1 MNFCISENQDF
12 VFSRDEVTL
21 HDRVSVRPSVG
32 RSVGN
37 AFAFQSTRNDLC
49 HIYALVS
56 CDKAN
61 LKESRKTPLELV
73 SIRRGFP
80 RGIAVICPPEAG
92 PRSAEAAIRGAEV
105 STSC

>member
-37 AFAFQSTRNDLC
+37 AFAFQSIRNDLC
-49 HIYALVS
+49 RIYALVS
-56 CDKAN
+56 RDKAN
-61 LKESRKTPLELV
+61 LKESRKP
-73 SIRRGFP
+73 S
-80 RGIAVICPPEAG
+80 
-92 PRSAEAAIRGAEV
+92 
-105 STSC
+105 